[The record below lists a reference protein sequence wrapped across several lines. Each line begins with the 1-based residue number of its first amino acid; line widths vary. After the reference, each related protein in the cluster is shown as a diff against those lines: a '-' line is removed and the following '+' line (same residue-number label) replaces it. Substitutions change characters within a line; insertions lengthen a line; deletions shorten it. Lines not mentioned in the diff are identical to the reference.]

1 MVTILYFQPFVTRF
15 GAGMSHFMTYE
26 EFHSTPFTLES
37 ERLMIRRLTMADDE
51 AVYAYGKDVDVARYV
66 IFPRHE
72 SIADSRE
79 FIVKMLENYEISEPS
94 SYGITLKN
102 NGKLIGTIGFADWE
116 KEHNRVEIGYAI
128 GKEYWN
134 KGFVTEATKVLIDFL
149 FTNTDLI
156 RIESRCQPANIGSFR
171 VMEKAGMTYE
181 GTLRKHTFY
190 KDVQHDMK
198 YYSILRE
205 EWSSRS

>member
-26 EFHSTPFTLES
+26 EFHSTPFILES
-37 ERLMIRRLTMADDE
+37 ERLLIRRLTMADDE
-51 AVYAYGKDVDVARYV
+51 AVYAYGNDADVARYV

-79 FIVKMLENYEISEPS
+79 FIATMLENYEIGEPS
-94 SYGITLKN
+94 SYAITLKDTN
-102 NGKLIGTIGFADWE
+102 DVVGSIGFADWE
-116 KEHNRVEIGYAI
+116 VKHNRVEIGYAI
-128 GKEYWN
+128 NKKYWN
-134 KGFVTEATKVLIDFL
+134 KGYVSEALQTMIRHL
-149 FTNTDLI
+149 FTNTDI
-156 RIESRCQPANIGSFR
+156 VRIEARCQPANIRSYR

-190 KDVQHDMK
+190 KGVQHDMK
-198 YYSILRE
+198 YYSILRD
-205 EWSSRS
+205 EWLSRS